1 MIARYLQVHSA
12 TIANTETASNA
23 VDLGS
28 SCIVGFTVPASFDGA
43 NITLQVAT
51 ALNGTYRVLR
61 HGDTGAVV
69 TIPVTANTYVAV
81 PYDEMQGL
89 QFIKIVSDVAMTAD
103 RTVEVLAR

>member
-1 MIARYLQVHSA
+1 MISRYLQIHQA
-12 TIANTETASNA
+12 AIDDTETVSNA

-43 NITLQVAT
+43 NITFQVAT
-51 ALNGTYRVLR
+51 TLGGTYRVLR
-61 HGDTGAVV
+61 QGDTGDVV

-103 RTVEVLAR
+103 RVVEVLAR